1 MPTISKRTI
10 VIYPLITDCYLPAAW
25 VNATTES
32 VCEKV
37 IFAYGSAWPS
47 INRLT
52 SASWGT
58 AATPNCTPWPAW
70 VESYAYNGPGAVTAK
85 TLSMDTRA

>member
-1 MPTISKRTI
+1 M

-37 IFAYGSAWPS
+37 VFAYG
-47 INRLT
+47 NT
-52 SASWGT
+52 
-58 AATPNCTPWPAW
+58 
-70 VESYAYNGPGAVTAK
+70 
-85 TLSMDTRA
+85 